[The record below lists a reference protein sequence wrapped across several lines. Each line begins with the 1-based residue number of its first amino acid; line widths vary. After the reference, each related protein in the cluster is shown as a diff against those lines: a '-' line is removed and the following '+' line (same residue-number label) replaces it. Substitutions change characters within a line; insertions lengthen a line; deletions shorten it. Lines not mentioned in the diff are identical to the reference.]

1 VHCSPT
7 SPLLWPTRASGCAD
21 VDVDLSEPLAVFIA
35 PRRMLARLLRDSRTR
50 IAIVVLA
57 IVALSAVFAP
67 LLAPYDPTAQLD
79 IVRLQSQPPSLA
91 HPLGTDPY
99 SRDVL
104 SRLLYGSRISLA
116 VGLGA
121 VLLAMSFGIAVGAVA
136 GFIGGA
142 VDAVLMRFVDAA
154 LSIPRLLVL
163 IMVASLWGSLGL
175 VPLTLLMAGTGWFA
189 VSRLVR
195 AETLALREREFIV
208 AARAL
213 GASPLR
219 ILVRHVL
226 PNVAAPALVAATLGI
241 ANVILLEAGLSY
253 LGIGV
258 RPPTASWGAI
268 IQDGAERVSD
278 LWWLT
283 LFPGLAI
290 LVTVFACNALGD
302 ALRDAFDPRQLPRGT
317 DSNFLKEA

>member
-1 VHCSPT
+1 
-7 SPLLWPTRASGCAD
+7 
-21 VDVDLSEPLAVFIA
+21 VDVDLSAPFASIVG
-35 PRRMLARLLRDSRTR
+35 PRRLLARLLHDSRTR
-50 IAIVVLA
+50 IAIVVLL

-79 IVRLQSQPPSLA
+79 IVRLPNQPPSFA
-91 HPLGTDPY
+91 HPLGTDPF

-136 GFIGGA
+136 GFVGGA

-163 IMVASLWGSLGL
+163 ILVASLWGSLGL
-175 VPLTLLMAGTGWFA
+175 VPLTLLMAGTGWFG

-195 AETLALREREFIV
+195 AEALALREREFIV

-213 GASPLR
+213 GTSPMR

-268 IQDGAERVSD
+268 IQDGAEQVSD

-317 DSNFLKEA
+317 DSTFTKDA

>member
-1 VHCSPT
+1 MGSPA
-7 SPLLWPTRASGCAD
+7 PFASIIG
-21 VDVDLSEPLAVFIA
+21 
-35 PRRMLARLLRDSRTR
+35 PRRTFSRLLHDSRTR
-50 IAIVVLA
+50 IAIVVLL

-79 IVRLQSQPPSLA
+79 IVRLPSQPPSLA
-91 HPLGTDPY
+91 HPMGTDPY

-104 SRLLYGSRISLA
+104 SRLLYGGRISLS

-121 VLLAMSFGIAVGAVA
+121 VLLAMSFGIAVGAAA

-213 GASPLR
+213 GASPTR

-317 DSNFLKEA
+317 DPTFAAEA

>member
-1 VHCSPT
+1 VTAPGQIASF
-7 SPLLWPTRASGCAD
+7 TR
-21 VDVDLSEPLAVFIA
+21 
-35 PRRMLARLLRDSRTR
+35 PRRLLSRLLRDSRTR
-50 IAIVVLA
+50 IAIVVLL

-79 IVRLQSQPPSLA
+79 IVRLPSQPPSLA

-104 SRLLYGSRISLA
+104 SRLLYGGRISLA

-121 VLLAMSFGIAVGAVA
+121 VLLAMSFGIAIGAVA

-163 IMVASLWGSLGL
+163 ILVASLWGSLGL

-195 AETLALREREFIV
+195 AETLVLREREFIV

-213 GASPLR
+213 GASPFR

-226 PNVAAPALVAATLGI
+226 PNVAAPALVSATLGI

-268 IQDGAERVSD
+268 IQDGAEQVSD

-317 DSNFLKEA
+317 DPTFAAEA